1 MYMIIISLNFN
12 YDQLC
17 FIKNKIVFFYVL
29 HAIEDDQY
37 VIETIKFKSFENP
50 PVCMGNITRKKI
62 YGLFAVVVV

>member
-1 MYMIIISLNFN
+1 MYMITISLNFN

-50 PVCMGNITRKKI
+50 LCMGNITGKKM
-62 YGLFAVVVV
+62 YGFFAVVVV